1 MTGAAAATVAILA
14 ANQARERASA
24 CAELCDCGG
33 ATDMPAWA
41 GALIFTLVACALV
54 MLACIV
60 VATLRE
66 EFGNAGTALVLA
78 AMAAVFGAAW
88 WALS

>member
-41 GALIFTLVACALV
+41 GALMVTLIAFGLV
-54 MLACIV
+54 MLVCV
-60 VATLRE
+60 VISSLRD
-66 EFGNAGTALVLA
+66 EFGNIGAALVLA
-78 AMAAVFGAAW
+78 AVAAFFGAAW
-88 WALS
+88 WMLS